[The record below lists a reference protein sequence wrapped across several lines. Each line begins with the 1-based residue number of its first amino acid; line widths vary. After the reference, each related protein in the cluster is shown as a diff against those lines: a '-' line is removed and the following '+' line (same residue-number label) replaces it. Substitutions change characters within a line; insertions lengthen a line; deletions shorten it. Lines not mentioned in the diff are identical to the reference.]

1 MNAPIAYAGRT
12 WPSARNWCLWIMQHN
27 AAPGPAQNEQQ
38 AALDAYRAEVLAED
52 GQAYDGELAM
62 LRGLVRTLRVVVRP
76 DGVDV
81 AEVRRLLHHHA
92 ADDAE
97 AREKSSPTGADAT
110 FFQPGH
116 TYSSGRTTFRCEHLS
131 AHPTYGERRAIGWVQ
146 QDGHFDEV
154 RGLDPDD
161 WALGGWTDV
170 TEGGE
175 AR

>member
-1 MNAPIAYAGRT
+1 M
-12 WPSARNWCLWIMQHN
+12 SAAMELHVALSMR
-27 AAPGPAQNEQQ
+27 
-38 AALDAYRAEVLAED
+38 LDATEAYRLAHNYRAEVLDEAA
-52 GQAYDGELAM
+52 GM
-62 LRGLVRTLRVVVRP
+62 LRTRAAQYPNRRIFAAGLRHGAL
-76 DGVDV
+76 
-81 AEVRRLLHHHA
+81 ALAKA
-92 ADDAE
+92 AMGQG
-97 AREKSSPTGADAT
+97 KSSPNEADAT